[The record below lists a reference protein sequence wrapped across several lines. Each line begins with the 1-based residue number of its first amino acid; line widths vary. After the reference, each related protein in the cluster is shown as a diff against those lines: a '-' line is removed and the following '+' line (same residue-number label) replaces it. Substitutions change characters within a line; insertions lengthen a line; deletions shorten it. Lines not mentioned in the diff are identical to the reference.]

1 MQTKFPITDLSAHKG
16 LRFPAKVISYLFHPM
31 FMPVVMAIVISYL
44 NKSEFVGTTPAE
56 RGNFLLNIVLNT
68 IFFPL
73 LTTLLLK
80 ALGFIESIQLKT
92 NKERIIPL
100 IATMIFYF
108 WNYWSL
114 KHLNTPLSLK
124 VLMLGAYWGVILV
137 FMANIFVKVSMHTA
151 AAGGAIGIVI
161 VLMMIGNFNLL
172 IPFLL
177 TMLIGGIIGTAR
189 MVLQAHKP
197 GEVWLGYL
205 IGVLVQLGAYW
216 YLK

>member
-16 LRFPAKVISYLFHPM
+16 LQLPAKVISYLFHPM
-31 FMPVVMAIVISYL
+31 FMPIVMAVIISYL
-44 NKSEFVGTTPAE
+44 NKSEFVAISPAQ
-56 RGNFLLNIVLNT
+56 RGSLLINIGMNT

-73 LTTLLLK
+73 ITTLLLK
-80 ALGFIESIQLKT
+80 ALGFIESIQLR
-92 NKERIIPL
+92 NSKERIIPL

-108 WNYWSL
+108 WNYWSI
-114 KHLNTPLSLK
+114 KHMTAPLSLN
-124 VLMLGAYWGVILV
+124 VLMLGAYLGVIAV
-137 FMANIFVKVSMHTA
+137 FMANIFLKVSMHTA

-161 VLMMIGNFNLL
+161 VLMMIGNYNLL
-172 IPFLL
+172 IPLLL

-189 MVLQAHKP
+189 MVLQAHRP
-197 GEVWLGYL
+197 GEIWLGYL

>member
-31 FMPVVMAIVISYL
+31 FMPMVMAIVISYL
-44 NKSEFVGTTPAE
+44 NKSEFVGITNAQ
-56 RGNFLLNIVLNT
+56 RVNFLLNIILNT

-73 LTTLLLK
+73 ITTLLLK

-92 NKERIIPL
+92 TKERIIPL

-114 KHLNTPLSLK
+114 KHINAPLSLK

-137 FMANIFVKVSMHTA
+137 FMANIFLKVSMHTA

-161 VLMMIGNFNLL
+161 VLMMIGNYNLL
-172 IPFLL
+172 IPLL
-177 TMLIGGIIGTAR
+177 FTMLIGGIIGTAR

>member
-1 MQTKFPITDLSAHKG
+1 MQAKFPITDLSAHKS
-16 LRFPAKVISYLFHPM
+16 LRFPARIISYIFHPM
-31 FMPVVMAIVISYL
+31 FMPLVMAIVISYL
-44 NKSEFVGTTPAE
+44 NKSEFVAVTNAQ
-56 RGNFLLNIVLNT
+56 RSSFVLNIILNT

-73 LTTLLLK
+73 ITTLLLK

-114 KHLNTPLSLK
+114 KHINAPLSLR
-124 VLMLGAYWGVILV
+124 VLMLGAYWGVIAV
-137 FMANIFVKVSMHTA
+137 FMANIFMKVSMHTA

-161 VLMMIGNFNLL
+161 VLMMIGNYNLL
-172 IPFLL
+172 IPLLL
-177 TMLIGGIIGTAR
+177 TVLVGGIIGTAR

-205 IGVLVQLGAYW
+205 IGILVQLGAYL

>member
-1 MQTKFPITDLSAHKG
+1 MQAKFPITDLSAHKG
-16 LRFPAKVISYLFHPM
+16 LRFPARIISYIFHPM
-31 FMPVVMAIVISYL
+31 FMPLVMAIVISYL
-44 NKSEFVGTTPAE
+44 NKSEFVAVTNAQ
-56 RGNFLLNIVLNT
+56 RSSFVLNIILNT

-73 LTTLLLK
+73 ITTLLLK

-114 KHLNTPLSLK
+114 KHINAPLSLR
-124 VLMLGAYWGVILV
+124 VLMLGAYWGVIAV
-137 FMANIFVKVSMHTA
+137 FMANIFMKVSMHTA

-161 VLMMIGNFNLL
+161 VLMMIGNYNLL
-172 IPFLL
+172 IPLLL
-177 TMLIGGIIGTAR
+177 TVLVGGIIGTAR

-205 IGVLVQLGAYW
+205 IGILVQLGAYL

>member
-73 LTTLLLK
+73 ITTLLLK
-80 ALGFIESIQLKT
+80 ALGFIESIQLRT

-137 FMANIFVKVSMHTA
+137 FMANIFIKVSMHTA

-172 IPFLL
+172 IPLLL

-205 IGVLVQLGAYW
+205 IGTLVQLGAYW

>member
-1 MQTKFPITDLSAHKG
+1 MQTKFPIADLSAHKG
-16 LRFPAKVISYLFHPM
+16 LRLPARIITYLFHPM

-44 NKSEFVGTTPAE
+44 NKSEFVGITDAQ
-56 RGNFLLNIVLNT
+56 RGSILLNIILNT

-73 LTTLLLK
+73 ITTLLLK
-80 ALGFIESIQLKT
+80 ALGFIESIQLRT
-92 NKERIIPL
+92 SKERIIPL

-114 KHLNTPLSLK
+114 KHLNTPLSLR

-137 FMANIFVKVSMHTA
+137 FMANIFIKVSMHTA

-161 VLMMIGNFNLL
+161 VSMMIGNYNLL
-172 IPFLL
+172 IPLL
-177 TMLIGGIIGTAR
+177 FTMLIAGIIGTAR

-205 IGVLVQLGAYW
+205 IGILVQLGAYL